1 MKKLLLLAVSAAI
14 VGFASC
20 DKIKDMVKIN
30 VGVQSQN
37 GEFKIDPIPGAGENE
52 LGAADVYLNIDSI
65 IKTENSSVGVG
76 NIKSAKVTE
85 VTLEILNP
93 SAENNFAVV
102 ENAKVSLASDTK
114 PEVVTI
120 AEITGNPDEYKTSMN
135 IPLTGSVD
143 LADYMSGSTFTYKLS
158 AKTRRGTTE
167 VINCKATVKYE
178 LVVGLE

>member
-20 DKIKDMVKIN
+20 DEIKDMVKIN
-30 VGVQSQN
+30 VGVHSQN
-37 GEFKIDPIPGAGENE
+37 GTFNIDKIPSASEMD
-52 LGAADVYLNIDSI
+52 LGAANVHLNIDSI
-65 IKTENSSVGVG
+65 IKTQNSSVGVG

-102 ENAKVSLASDTK
+102 ENARVSLASDTK
-114 PEVVTI
+114 TELVTI
-120 AEITGNPDEYKTSMN
+120 AEVTGNPDEYKTSMN
-135 IPLTGSVD
+135 IPLTGTVD
-143 LADYMSGSTFTYKLS
+143 LADYMRGSSFTYKLW

>member
-1 MKKLLLLAVSAAI
+1 MKKLLLLAVSAAV

-20 DKIKDMVKIN
+20 DKLKDMVKIN

-52 LGAADVYLNIDSI
+52 LGAANVYVNVDSI
-65 IKTENSSVGVG
+65 IKTQNSSVGVG

-93 SAENNFAVV
+93 SADNNFAVV
-102 ENAKVSLASDTK
+102 ESAKVSLSSDTK
-114 PEVVTI
+114 TEVVTI
-120 AEITGNPDEYKTSMN
+120 AELTGNPDEYKTTIN
-135 IPLTGSVD
+135 IPLNGEVD
-143 LADYMSGSTFTYKLS
+143 LADYMRGSSFTYKLW

-167 VINCKATVKYE
+167 VINCKATVKYD
-178 LVVGLE
+178 LVVGLD